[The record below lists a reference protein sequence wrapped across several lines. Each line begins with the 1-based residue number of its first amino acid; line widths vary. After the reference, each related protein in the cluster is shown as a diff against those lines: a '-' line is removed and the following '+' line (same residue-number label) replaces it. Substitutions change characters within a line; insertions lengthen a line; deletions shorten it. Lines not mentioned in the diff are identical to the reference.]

1 MSLLTPWALLSK
13 DFDDL
18 SNEIRIF
25 VIQRKA
31 TIAGAADFSLADECF
46 LEGALSRC
54 WQVWCVFCRSVV
66 CQSCLGT
73 TRANGT
79 IISAH
84 VEALTEAHVAGA
96 AKKAKSTNNPPTWGS
111 VQNVLRNEITWG
123 DTDVLATILPLM
135 APQNAGQ
142 LLAAFSQAHRSAKN
156 MQTIRNAAA
165 HSNAENFAAVIA
177 LSSRFVTYHVTHPVQ
192 ALFWTEPSSGNF
204 IVLEMI
210 EDLRD
215 NAFIAIS

>member
-1 MSLLTPWALLSK
+1 MSEE
-13 DFDDL
+13 FDDL
-18 SNEIRIF
+18 SNEIKSF
-25 VIQRKA
+25 VLQRKT
-31 TIAGAADFSLADECF
+31 TISGAADFSLADELF

-54 WQVWCVFCRSVV
+54 WQVWCVFCRSVI

-73 TRANGT
+73 TNANGA
-79 IISAH
+79 IITAH

-96 AKKAKSTNNPPTWGS
+96 AKKAKSKPKPPIWGS
-111 VQNVLRNEITWG
+111 VENMLRKEITWG

-142 LLAAFSQAHRSAKN
+142 LLAAFSQAHRSAKD

-165 HSNAENFAAVIA
+165 HSNAENLATVIT

-204 IVLEMI
+204 IVLDMI